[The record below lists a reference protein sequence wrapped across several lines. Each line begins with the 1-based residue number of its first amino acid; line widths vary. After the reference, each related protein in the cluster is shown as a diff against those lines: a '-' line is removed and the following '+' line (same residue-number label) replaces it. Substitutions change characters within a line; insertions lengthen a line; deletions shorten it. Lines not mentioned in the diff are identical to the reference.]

1 MSAER
6 SDAATDGDDGG
17 RLPPAFEGYADEP
30 LAQAPAAGPGKN
42 GLLEATFARRGDGP
56 TRMIRDR
63 VKVPYHLTG
72 TLETDPAP
80 GLTTLVAQEPTG
92 GVAQGDRH
100 RLRIETRE
108 GARAHVTTQ
117 SATKVHSMDANYAH
131 LDASLRAQSG
141 SYLEYMPGPTIV
153 NEDARCL
160 QTIDVDLADDA
171 CVVVADVLV
180 PDGLTDHEPFGFD
193 HYHARV
199 EAERDGRLVCADAV
213 DLRPD
218 ERDPRD
224 PASVGEHG
232 VVGSLYV
239 FAPAS
244 SAEIA
249 GAAETPETVDSET
262 DEEPVTLESLIE
274 GIHDRLSNHDDTEA
288 GVSTLPHEA
297 GAIVRILGDRE
308 ADVTETLR
316 AAWDETRRQL
326 LGVGA
331 PADRRY

>member
-1 MSAER
+1 MSAGR
-6 SDAATDGDDGG
+6 SSTPDEGTL
-17 RLPPAFEGYADEP
+17 LPPAFEGYADES
-30 LAQAPAAGPGKN
+30 LAQAPAGGPGKN

-56 TRMIRDR
+56 TRLIRDR

-80 GLTTLVAQEPTG
+80 GLTTLFAQEPTG

-131 LDASLRAQSG
+131 LDASLRAESG
-141 SYLEYMPGPTIV
+141 SYLEYVPGPTIV

-160 QTIDVDLADDA
+160 QTIDVALADDA

-213 DLRPD
+213 DLRPS
-218 ERDPRD
+218 EREPRD
-224 PASVGEHG
+224 PASVGEYG

-244 SAEIA
+244 SDEIA
-249 GAAETPETVDSET
+249 GATAAAPETDP
-262 DEEPVTLESLIE
+262 EPATLESLIE
-274 GIHDRLSNHDDTEA
+274 GIHERLSDRDGVEA

-316 AAWDETRRQL
+316 AAWDETRRRL

>member
-1 MSAER
+1 MSAGTAPI
-6 SDAATDGDDGG
+6 SDDSPS
-17 RLPPAFEGYADEP
+17 LPPAFEGYADES
-30 LAQAPAAGPGKN
+30 LAQAPAGGPGKN
-42 GLLEATFARRGDGP
+42 GLLEATFARRSDGP

-72 TLETDPAP
+72 TLDTDPAP

-100 RLRIETRE
+100 RMRIESRE
-108 GARAHVTTQ
+108 GSRAHVTTQ

-131 LDASLRAQSG
+131 LDASLRVQSG
-141 SYLEYMPGPTIV
+141 SYLEYLPGPTIV

-160 QTIDVDLADDA
+160 QTIEIDLADDSRA
-171 CVVVADVLV
+171 VVADVLV
-180 PDGLTDHEPFGFD
+180 PDGLSDHEPFGFD

-199 EAERDGRLVCADAV
+199 EAEHNGRLVCADAV
-213 DLRPD
+213 DLRPS

-224 PASVGEHG
+224 PASVGAYG

-244 SAEIA
+244 SAND
-249 GAAETPETVDSET
+249 GSTDAEGTGDGLETLVEN
-262 DEEPVTLESLIE
+262 VR
-274 GIHDRLSNHDDTEA
+274 DRISGREAVEA
-288 GVSTLPHEA
+288 GVSALPHDV
-297 GAIVRILGDRE
+297 GAVVRILGDRE
-308 ADVTETLR
+308 ADVTGTVR
-316 AAWDETRRQL
+316 AAWDETRRRL

>member
-1 MSAER
+1 MSAGLPN
-6 SDAATDGDDGG
+6 AVPDGDAV
-17 RLPPAFEGYADEP
+17 RLPPAFEDYADES
-30 LAQAPAAGPGKN
+30 LAQAPAGGPGKN

-72 TLETDPAP
+72 TLDTDPAP
-80 GLTTLVAQEPTG
+80 GLATLVAQEPTG

-100 RLRIETRE
+100 RLRIDARE
-108 GARAHVTTQ
+108 GSRAHVTTQ
-117 SATKVHSMDANYAH
+117 SATKVHSMDANYAR
-131 LDASLRAQSG
+131 LEAALRADSG
-141 SYLEYMPGPTIV
+141 SYLEYLPGPTIV

-160 QTIDVDLADDA
+160 QTIEVDLAAEA

-180 PDGLTDHEPFGFD
+180 PDGLSDHEPFGFD

-199 EAERDGRLVCADAV
+199 EAERDGQLVCADAV
-213 DLRPD
+213 DLRPS

-224 PASVGEHG
+224 PASVGAYG

-239 FAPAS
+239 FAPD
-244 SAEIA
+244 
-249 GAAETPETVDSET
+249 GG
-262 DEEPVTLESLIE
+262 LESESGDEAPSDADRDGDLEALIDGVRE
-274 GIHDRLSNHDDTEA
+274 RLAGSDDGDLEA
-288 GVSTLPHEA
+288 GVSRLPRDA
-297 GAIVRILGDRE
+297 GAVVRVLGHRE
-308 ADVTETLR
+308 ADVTETVR

>member
-1 MSAER
+1 MSAGR
-6 SDAATDGDDGG
+6 SPTPDEGTP
-17 RLPPAFEGYADEP
+17 LPPAFEGYTGES
-30 LAQAPAAGPGKN
+30 LAQAPAGGPGKN

-56 TRMIRDR
+56 TRLIRDR

-100 RLRIETRE
+100 RLRVETRE

-131 LDASLRAQSG
+131 LDASFRAQSG
-141 SYLEYMPGPTIV
+141 SYLEYLPGPTIV

-199 EAERDGRLVCADAV
+199 EAEHDGRLVCADAV
-213 DLRPD
+213 DLRPS
-218 ERDPRD
+218 EREPRD
-224 PASVGEHG
+224 PASVGEYG

-244 SAEIA
+244 S
-249 GAAETPETVDSET
+249 
-262 DEEPVTLESLIE
+262 EESDLLESLIE
-274 GIHDRLSNHDDTEA
+274 GIHERLSDRDDVEA
-288 GVSTLPHEA
+288 GVSTLPHEV

-316 AAWDETRRQL
+316 AAWDETRRRL

>member
-1 MSAER
+1 MSAGR
-6 SDAATDGDDGG
+6 SSPPDEGTP
-17 RLPPAFEGYADEP
+17 LPPAFEGYADES
-30 LAQAPAAGPGKN
+30 LAQAPAGGPGKN

-56 TRMIRDR
+56 TRLIRDR

-131 LDASLRAQSG
+131 LDATLRAESG
-141 SYLEYMPGPTIV
+141 SYLEYVPGPTIV

-180 PDGLTDHEPFGFD
+180 PDGLTDHESFSFD

-199 EAERDGRLVCADAV
+199 EAEHDGRLVCADAV
-213 DLRPD
+213 DLRPS
-218 ERDPRD
+218 EREPRD
-224 PASVGEHG
+224 PASVGEYD

-244 SAEIA
+244 SDEIA
-249 GAAETPETVDSET
+249 GATAAAVET
-262 DEEPVTLESLIE
+262 DAESATLESLIE
-274 GIHDRLSNHDDTEA
+274 GVHERLSDRDDVEA
-288 GVSTLPHEA
+288 GVSTLPHEV

-316 AAWDETRRQL
+316 SAWDETRRQL

>member
-1 MSAER
+1 MTVGSTDSSGR
-6 SDAATDGDDGG
+6 SELP
-17 RLPPAFEGYADEP
+17 LPPAFESYADES
-30 LAQAPAAGPGKN
+30 LAQAPAGGPGKN
-42 GLLEATFARRGDGP
+42 GLLEATFARSGENP
-56 TRMIRDR
+56 TRLLRDR
-63 VKVPYHLTG
+63 VEVPYHLTG

-100 RLRIETRE
+100 RLRLEART

-131 LDASLRAQSG
+131 LDATLRVEDG
-141 SYLEYMPGPTIV
+141 GFLEYVPGPTIV

-160 QTIDVDLADDA
+160 QTVSIDLADDA
-171 CVVVADVLV
+171 VAIVADVLV
-180 PDGLTDHEPFGFD
+180 PDGLSDHEAFGFD
-193 HYHARV
+193 HYHSRV
-199 EAERDGRLVCADAV
+199 EAEHDGRLVCADAV

-224 PASVGEHG
+224 PASVGAYG

-239 FAPAS
+239 FAPGGVADGKP
-244 SAEIA
+244 AFDPA
-249 GAAETPETVDSET
+249 
-262 DEEPVTLESLIE
+262 LESLIE
-274 GIHDRLSNHDDTEA
+274 HVSERLESDDDTQA
-288 GVSTLPHEA
+288 GVSRLPHES
-297 GAIVRILGDRE
+297 GVVVRLLGHRE
-308 ADVTETLR
+308 TDVTDALR
-316 AAWDETRRQL
+316 QAWDETRREL